1 MELLISTKWPPRNLF
16 NTRLIGVVLGVV
28 LWVVQFIFYCT
39 SNKTWNIF
47 QLNINQCLI
56 FKKF

>member
-1 MELLISTKWPPRNLF
+1 MELLTLTKWPPRNLF

-28 LWVVQFIFYCT
+28 QFISYCT
-39 SNKTWNIF
+39 SNRTWNIF